1 VKVDPTSLITTG
13 PEFFINR
20 ELSWLAFNTRV
31 LEEAA
36 NRATP
41 LLERA
46 KFAAIAA
53 SNLDEFF
60 MVRVA
65 GLKNAELEG
74 EIAPDP
80 AGLRPAEQLAAI
92 SERAHAMVEELQ
104 TLVTGELLPA
114 LEAHGIRLTSIAQLD
129 DHTRA
134 ALGAYF
140 RDQVLPVLTPLAID
154 FARPFPMLS
163 SLSLNLAFSLK
174 PEAEGEEHRL
184 AIVQVPSRLSR
195 LVRVP
200 ESSHP
205 TFVLL
210 EDLIRAQADQ
220 LFPGQ
225 TILESA
231 AFRLARDS
239 ELELDDEGGLSYLE
253 ALEEE
258 LRKRRRSAIVR
269 LEVEAS
275 VSDALLK
282 LLTHEMPVHAEDIYR
297 VSGLLDLRVL
307 FGFVELSGYIDL
319 RDPVIKPAC
328 VLSRRDET
336 EIFSILDQRD
346 VLLHHPYESFDPV
359 VALVEAAAD
368 DPDVIAI
375 KQTLYRTS
383 GDSPIVAA
391 LTRAADQGKQVTA
404 LVELMARFDEERN
417 IHWARRLEERGAHVI
432 YGIRDYKVH
441 AKICL
446 VVRRTKTGLKRYLHL
461 GTGNYNDKTAR
472 LYTDF
477 GLLTAK
483 QEFGADASALFSAL
497 TGYSDPP
504 RLRKLAMAPTMLRD
518 RVLKL
523 IERETRRAKAGQPA
537 EIRAKMN
544 SLTDE
549 DIIRALY
556 QASRAGVRIKLN
568 VRGICML
575 RPGVPGLSETI
586 SVVSIVGRYLEH
598 ARIFVFQN
606 GGDQEVYLSSAD
618 WMTRNLD
625 KRIELMFPIEDAAA
639 AAKVVSAL
647 DVLLRDTVK
656 GRRLHSN
663 GEWRLPLPGPG
674 ITPFDAQMF
683 LHEQAQRQSG
693 EESGTSFVPIERPA
707 GLVK

>member
-1 VKVDPTSLITTG
+1 VDPTAPITTG
-13 PEFFINR
+13 PEFFFNR
-20 ELSWLAFNTRV
+20 ELSWLAFNARV

-36 NRATP
+36 NPATP
-41 LLERA
+41 LLERI
-46 KFAAIAA
+46 KFAAITS

-65 GLKNAELEG
+65 GLENAEREG
-74 EIAPDP
+74 DVAPDP
-80 AGLRPAEQLAAI
+80 SGLRPAEQLAAI
-92 SERAHAMVEELQ
+92 SARAHAMVAELQ
-104 TLVTGELLPA
+104 TLVTSQLLPA
-114 LEAHGIRLTSIAQLD
+114 LSVHGIRLTTMSQLD
-129 DHTRA
+129 DHSRA
-134 ALGAYF
+134 ALAAYF
-140 RDQVLPVLTPLAID
+140 RDEVQPVLTPLAID

-163 SLSLNLAFSLK
+163 SLSLNLAFSLV
-174 PEAEGEEHRL
+174 PEVEGEQNRL
-184 AIVQVPSRLSR
+184 AIVQVPARLSR

-200 ESSHP
+200 ESSQQA
-205 TFVLL
+205 FVLL
-210 EDLIRAQADQ
+210 EDLIRSQADA

-225 TILESA
+225 QVIESA

-269 LEVEAS
+269 LDVESS
-275 VSDALLK
+275 VSENLLK
-282 LLTHEMPVHAEDIYR
+282 LLTHEMPVAAQDIYR

-307 FGFVELSGYIDL
+307 FGFADLPGFVDL
-319 RDPVIKPAC
+319 RDPVIKPVN
-328 VLSRRDET
+328 VLDRRQEA
-336 EIFSILDQRD
+336 EIFSLLDERD
-346 VLLHHPYESFDPV
+346 VLLHHPYEAFDPV
-359 VALVEAAAD
+359 VAFVDAAAD

-417 IHWARRLEERGAHVI
+417 IHWARRLEDRGAHVI

-461 GTGNYNDKTAR
+461 GTGNYNDRTAR

-477 GLLTAK
+477 GLLTSAP
-483 QEFGADASALFSAL
+483 EFGADGSAFFSAL

-504 RLRKLAMAPTMLRD
+504 RLRKLAMAPTMLKD

-549 DIIRALY
+549 VIIRALY
-556 QASRAGVRIKLN
+556 EASRAGVRIRLN

-575 RPGVPGLSETI
+575 RPGVEGLSETI
-586 SVVSIVGRYLEH
+586 TVVSIVGRYLEH
-598 ARIFVFQN
+598 ARVFVFQN
-606 GGDQEVYLSSAD
+606 GGDQEVYLASAD

-625 KRIELMFPIEDAAA
+625 KRIELLFPIEDPAA
-639 AAKVVSAL
+639 AAKVVAAL
-647 DVLLRDTVK
+647 DVLLRDTAK
-656 GRRLHSN
+656 GRRLHAN
-663 GEWRLPLPGPG
+663 GDWRLPVPLPDAP
-674 ITPFDAQMF
+674 PFDAQMF

>member
-1 VKVDPTSLITTG
+1 MSPITTG

-20 ELSWLAFNTRV
+20 ELSWLAFNARV

-36 NRATP
+36 NRANP
-41 LLERA
+41 LLERL
-46 KFAAIAA
+46 KFAAITS

-65 GLKNAELEG
+65 GLKNQELEG

-80 AGLRPAEQLAAI
+80 SGLRPAEQLAAI
-92 SERAHAMVEELQ
+92 SERAHAMVAELQ
-104 TLVTGELLPA
+104 TLVTSELLPA

-129 DHTRA
+129 AHTRA
-134 ALGAYF
+134 AVAAYF
-140 RDQVLPVLTPLAID
+140 RDHVLPVLTPLAID

-174 PEAEGEEHRL
+174 PDAEGEEHRL

-200 ESSHP
+200 EASQAA
-205 TFVLL
+205 FVLL
-210 EDLIRAQADQ
+210 EDLIRSQADV

-225 TILESA
+225 TVLESA

-269 LEVEAS
+269 LDVEAS
-275 VSDALLK
+275 VSDTLMK
-282 LLTHEMPVHAEDIYR
+282 LLTHEMPVHTQDIYR
-297 VSGLLDLRVL
+297 IAGPLDLRVL
-307 FGFVELSGYIDL
+307 FNFVELPGYIDL
-319 RDPVIKPAC
+319 RDPVIKPVC
-328 VLSRRDET
+328 VLDRRQEA
-336 EIFSILDQRD
+336 EIFSVLDERD

-359 VALVEAAAD
+359 VALIDAAAD

-472 LYTDF
+472 LYTDM
-477 GLLTAK
+477 GLLTCN
-483 QEFGADASALFSAL
+483 QEFGADASAMFSAL

-523 IERETRRAKAGQPA
+523 IEREARRAKAGQPA

-549 DIIRALY
+549 DIVRALY
-556 QASRAGVRIKLN
+556 QASRAGVQIRLN
-568 VRGICML
+568 VRGMCVL
-575 RPGVPGLSETI
+575 RPGVTGLSENI

-625 KRIELMFPIEDAAA
+625 KRIELMFPIEDATA

-656 GRRLHSN
+656 GRRLQSN
-663 GEWRLPLPGPG
+663 GEWRLPVPGPG

-683 LHEQAQRQSG
+683 LHEQAERQSG

>member
-1 VKVDPTSLITTG
+1 VDAVSPITVG
-13 PEFFINR
+13 PEFFFNR
-20 ELSWLAFNTRV
+20 ELSWLAFNARV

-36 NRATP
+36 NSANP
-41 LLERA
+41 LLERV

-65 GLKNAELEG
+65 GLKNAEREG
-74 EIAPDP
+74 DIAPDP
-80 AGLRPAEQLAAI
+80 SGLRPPEQLAAI
-92 SERAHAMVEELQ
+92 AVRAHAMAAEMQ
-104 TLVTGELLPA
+104 TLVTAQLLPA
-114 LEAHGIRLTSIAQLD
+114 LAAHGIRLTSMSQLD
-129 DHTRA
+129 DHARA
-134 ALGAYF
+134 ALAAYF
-140 RDQVLPVLTPLAID
+140 RDEVLPALTPLAID

-163 SLSLNLAFSLK
+163 SLSLNLAFSLV
-174 PEAEGEEHRL
+174 PEAEGEEQRL

-195 LVRVP
+195 LVRVA

-210 EDLIRAQADQ
+210 EDLIRSQADV

-225 TILESA
+225 TVIEAA

-269 LEVEAS
+269 LEVES
-275 VSDALLK
+275 QVSDALLK
-282 LLTHEMPVHAEDIYR
+282 LLTHEMPVAASDIYR
-297 VSGLLDLRVL
+297 VSGVLDLRVL
-307 FGFVELSGYIDL
+307 FGFVELPGFLDL
-319 RDPVIKPAC
+319 RDPVIKPVN
-328 VLSRRDET
+328 VLDRRQEA
-336 EIFSILDQRD
+336 EIFSVLDERD

-359 VALVEAAAD
+359 VALIDAAAD

-404 LVELMARFDEERN
+404 IVELMARFDEERN

-461 GTGNYNDKTAR
+461 GTGNYNDRTAR
-472 LYTDF
+472 LYTDM
-477 GLLTAK
+477 GLLTSSP
-483 QEFGADASALFSAL
+483 EFVADASALFSAL

-523 IERETRRAKAGQPA
+523 IERETRRAQAGQPA

-544 SLTDE
+544 SLTD
-549 DIIRALY
+549 DHIVRALY
-556 QASRAGVRIKLN
+556 QAARAGVRIRLN
-568 VRGICML
+568 VRGMCVL
-575 RPGVPGLSETI
+575 RPGVEGLSETI
-586 SVVSIVGRYLEH
+586 TVVSIVGRYLEH
-598 ARIFVFQN
+598 ARVFVFQN

-625 KRIELMFPIEDAAA
+625 KRIELMFPIEDPVC
-639 AAKVVSAL
+639 AAKVVAAL

-656 GRRLHSN
+656 GRRLHAN
-663 GEWRLPLPGPG
+663 GEWRLPLPGPDD
-674 ITPFDAQMF
+674 TPFDAQTF
-683 LHEQAQRQSG
+683 LHEQAERQG
-693 EESGTSFVPIERPA
+693 REESGTSFVPIERPA

>member
-1 VKVDPTSLITTG
+1 VSG
-13 PEFFINR
+13 ERYFNR
-20 ELSWLAFNTRV
+20 ELSWLKFNQRV
-31 LEEAA
+31 LEEASNPA
-36 NRATP
+36 HP
-41 LLERA
+41 LLERLR
-46 KFAAIAA
+46 FLSI
-53 SNLDEFF
+53 SGGNLDEFF

-65 GLKNAELEG
+65 GLKNAEREG

-80 AGLRPAEQLAAI
+80 SGLRPAEQLAAI
-92 SERAHAMVEELQ
+92 SARAHAMTAELQ
-104 TLVTGELLPA
+104 TLVTSQLLPSLA
-114 LEAHGIRLTSIAQLD
+114 VHGIRLTTISQLD
-129 DHTRA
+129 DRTREA
-134 ALGAYF
+134 MTAYF
-140 RDQVLPVLTPLAID
+140 RNEVLPVLTPLAID

-163 SLSLNLAFSLK
+163 SLSLNLAFSLV

-184 AIVQVPSRLSR
+184 AIVQVPARLSR

-200 ESSHP
+200 ESSQA

-210 EDLIRAQADQ
+210 EDLIRSHADV
-220 LFPGQ
+220 LFAGQ
-225 TILESA
+225 TVIESA

-269 LEVEAS
+269 LEVESS
-275 VSDALLK
+275 VSNTLLG
-282 LLTHEMPVHAEDIYR
+282 LLTHEMPVTPQDIYR
-297 VSGLLDLRVL
+297 VSGVLDLRVL
-307 FGFVELSGYIDL
+307 FGFAELPGFLEL
-319 RDPVIKPAC
+319 RDPVIKPVS
-328 VLSRRDET
+328 VLDSRQEA
-336 EIFSILDQRD
+336 EIFSILDERD

-359 VALVEAAAD
+359 VAFVDAAAD

-404 LVELMARFDEERN
+404 IVELMARFDEERN

-446 VVRRTKTGLKRYLHL
+446 VVRRTKAGLKRYLHL
-461 GTGNYNDKTAR
+461 GTGNYNDRTAR

-477 GLLTAK
+477 GLLTSAT
-483 QEFGADASALFSAL
+483 EFGADASAFFSAL

-549 DIIRALY
+549 HIIRALY
-556 QASRAGVRIKLN
+556 QASRAGVRIRLN
-568 VRGICML
+568 VRGMCML
-575 RPGVPGLSETI
+575 RPGVEGLSETI
-586 SVVSIVGRYLEH
+586 TVVSIVGRYLEH

-625 KRIELMFPIEDAAA
+625 KRIELLFPIDDAAA
-639 AAKVVSAL
+639 AAKVVAAL
-647 DVLLRDTVK
+647 DVLLRDTAK
-656 GRRLHSN
+656 GRRLLST
-663 GEWRLPLPGPG
+663 GEWRLPLPMPDSP
-674 ITPFDAQMF
+674 PFDAQMF
-683 LHEQAQRQSG
+683 LHEQAQRTSG
-693 EESGTSFVPIERPA
+693 EESGTSFSPIEAPPHLTPPHLTPSSSR
-707 GLVK
+707 